1 MATVKMMPFCN
12 EGDDY
17 TIPWQSD
24 GLSRCLVDIVSSL
37 SSSGLLFI
45 FGLTC
50 IVLGSKPKKQPLLPV
65 LLSKVFLIEVTACV
79 AFSLTFATDLILSGV
94 LSGGS
99 IYGSLIL
106 VDCTSFFAWLFSS
119 LLIISERWY
128 VFHGFPHGISLVLFW
143 IMNALWLCVDIVSWH
158 SELWWWKLKTPQDI
172 AHLTLFAVRCVL
184 IVVLLVVGVIRPLC
198 TKRKQYH
205 LLINE
210 DTNPLSVQSQPR
222 EDRSKSGDF
231 VRKSGQGSTFAN
243 ILSKFKL
250 LFPYVWPKGHPF
262 LQLQVVICFLILA
275 SGRVIN
281 LYVPIYYKIIVN
293 ALTPNSTQ
301 PLQRVDTMLGFTV
314 TPLGITFPLGSLFI
328 YVFLKFLQG
337 GSVGS
342 AGFSNN
348 LRTFLWINVQQY
360 TSRSMRVS
368 IVTSCCIVLYCIATF
383 SLPISSNCLVIFIL
397 YLYDGI

>member
-1 MATVKMMPFCN
+1 MIPFCN

-50 IVLGSKPKKQPLLPV
+50 AVLGSKPKKQPLLPV
-65 LLSKVFLIEVTACV
+65 LLSKVFLLEVAASVT
-79 AFSLTFATDLILSGV
+79 FSLTFAIDLILSGV
-94 LSGGS
+94 LSGGL

-106 VDCTSFFAWLFSS
+106 VDCTSFCAWLFSV
-119 LLIISERWY
+119 LLIISERWN
-128 VFHGFPHGISLVLFW
+128 VFHDFPHGISLVMFW
-143 IMNALWLCVDIVSWH
+143 ILNALWLCADVVSWH
-158 SELWWWKLKTPQDI
+158 SGLWWWKLKTPQDI
-172 AHLTLFAVRCVL
+172 AHLAVFAVRSVL
-184 IVVLLVVGVIRPLC
+184 IVLLLVIGVLRPLC

-205 LLINE
+205 LLLSE
-210 DTNPLSVQSQPR
+210 DTNPLSIQSQPR

-231 VRKSGQGSTFAN
+231 VRKSSQGSTFAN
-243 ILSKFKL
+243 IFRKCKL
-250 LFPYVWPKGHPF
+250 LFPYVWPKGHPL

-275 SGRVIN
+275 GGRVIN

-301 PLQRVDTMLGFTV
+301 PSQLVDTMLGFTV
-314 TPLGITFPLGSLFI
+314 TPLGVTFPMGSILI

-368 IVTSCCIVLYCIATF
+368 TVTHAICTHVVL
-383 SLPISSNCLVIFIL
+383 
-397 YLYDGI
+397 